1 MVELEGRR
9 RQILRVVIDD
19 YIVTAEPVG
28 SEAARQRHGLD
39 ISSATVRSEMAALE
53 ELGYLQQPHH
63 SAGRVPTDHGYRVY
77 VDSLVTEEQVP
88 PTERLRIRRTL
99 TATEFDEAVE
109 QAARALAVIT
119 ECASVATTPQLAQQV
134 VRHLHLIPLGPRHA
148 IAVIVTDA
156 EVVEGKT
163 VEFEQPITSE
173 ECDRL
178 SQEISRRIAG
188 RPLIDLTDRELAT
201 VIGQAAHHQRVL
213 DQIGRLLRERFRRL
227 PGRVRTEGQ
236 ANILKQPEFQD
247 ARRAQPVLSALE
259 QVEAVTAL
267 LGEDGST
274 SREVRVR
281 IGSENVLGELRDCT
295 VVTATYH
302 VAGRAAGTIGV
313 VGPTRMRYGRVIGLV
328 RFLAES
334 LGDTLEQL

>member
-19 YIVTAEPVG
+19 YIMTAEPVG

-39 ISSATVRSEMAALE
+39 ISSATVRNEMAALE

-77 VDSLVTEEQVP
+77 VDSLVTEERVP

-99 TATEFDEAVE
+99 TATEFDQAVE

-119 ECASVATTPQLAQQV
+119 ECASVATTPQLPQQV

-163 VEFEQPITSE
+163 VEFEQPITAT

-188 RPLIDLTDRELAT
+188 RPLIDLTDGELAT

-259 QVEAVTAL
+259 QAEAVTAL
-267 LGEDGST
+267 LGDGSA

-281 IGSENVLGELRDCT
+281 IGSENVLDELRDCT

-302 VAGRAAGTIGV
+302 VAGRAAGAIGV

-334 LGDTLEQL
+334 LGDALEQL